1 MKHIFAQEIIQDGA
15 NHVNCP
21 TCRKDCELTAG
32 GADSLPNNFF
42 ALHIFYLDTGRD
54 QRIAD
59 LEDNNN
65 DIISTNTAQSVHRSV
80 DDKL

>member
-1 MKHIFAQEIIQDGA
+1 MA
-15 NHVNCP
+15 NFPPPDKINCLV
-21 TCRKDCELTAG
+21 CREWFNVTKET
-32 GADSLPNNFF
+32 ADSLPNNLF
-42 ALHIFYLDTGRD
+42 ALHIFYLDTERD